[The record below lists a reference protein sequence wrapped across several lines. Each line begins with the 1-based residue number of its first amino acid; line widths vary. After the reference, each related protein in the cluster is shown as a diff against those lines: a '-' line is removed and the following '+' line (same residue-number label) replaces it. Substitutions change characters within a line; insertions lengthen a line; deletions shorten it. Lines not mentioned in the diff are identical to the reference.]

1 MSNRNEIRL
10 DKKLLVNIGKDGFE
24 SMGLTSNI
32 SKNGLFVATTEVL
45 PVDSEVSIQIGIA
58 DETFTLKGRIMWSKD
73 NTDDS
78 TDEAGVATGIQIIEA
93 PAKYTEFVDNMLA
106 GSLNS

>member
-1 MSNRNEIRL
+1 MSNRNEMRL

-45 PVDSEVSIQIGIA
+45 PVESEVSILIGIA
-58 DETFTLKGRIMWSKD
+58 DETFTLKGRVMWSKESI
-73 NTDDS
+73 DDS
-78 TDEAGVATGIQIIEA
+78 TGEAGVATGIQILEA
-93 PAKYTEFVDNMLA
+93 PPQYLAFVDKMLA
-106 GSLNS
+106 NS

>member
-1 MSNRNEIRL
+1 MRL

-45 PVDSEVSIQIGIA
+45 PVESEVSILIGIA
-58 DETFTLKGRIMWSKD
+58 DETFTLKGRVMWSKESI
-73 NTDDS
+73 DDS
-78 TDEAGVATGIQIIEA
+78 TGEAGVATGIQILEA
-93 PAKYTEFVDNMLA
+93 PPQYLAFVDKMLA
-106 GSLNS
+106 NS

>member
-1 MSNRNEIRL
+1 MSNRNEVRL

-45 PVDSEVSIQIGIA
+45 PVESEVSILIGIA
-58 DETFTLKGRIMWSKD
+58 DETFTLKGRVMWSKESI
-73 NTDDS
+73 DDS
-78 TDEAGVATGIQIIEA
+78 TGEAGVATGIQILEA
-93 PAKYTEFVDNMLA
+93 PPQYLAFVDKMLA
-106 GSLNS
+106 NS

>member
-32 SKNGLFVATTEVL
+32 SRNGLLVATTELL

-58 DETFTLKGRIMWSKD
+58 DETFSLKGRIMWCKENAEES
-73 NTDDS
+73 S
-78 TDEAGVATGIQIIEA
+78 DEAGVATGIQIIEA
-93 PAKYTEFVDNMLA
+93 PDKYIEIVEKMLS
-106 GSLNS
+106 GDS

>member
-32 SKNGLFVATTEVL
+32 SKNGLLVATTEVF
-45 PVDSEVSIQIGIA
+45 PVDSEVSIQIGIG

-73 NTDDS
+73 NTGDS
-78 TDEAGVATGIQIIEA
+78 ADEAGIATGIQVTEA
-93 PAKYTEFVDNMLA
+93 PAKYTEIVDKML
-106 GSLNS
+106 STIS

>member
-1 MSNRNEIRL
+1 MTNRNEVRL

-32 SKNGLFVATTEVL
+32 SKNGLFVATTEVF

-58 DETFTLKGRIMWSKD
+58 DETFTLKGRVMWSKE
-73 NTDDS
+73 N
-78 TDEAGVATGIQIIEA
+78 TDEATGEAGIATGIQLTEA
-93 PAKYTEFVDNMLA
+93 PPQYIEFVDKMLA
-106 GSLNS
+106 NS

>member
-1 MSNRNEIRL
+1 MTNRNEIRL

-32 SKNGLFVATTEVL
+32 SKNGLFVATTEVF

-58 DETFTLKGRIMWSKD
+58 DETFTLKGKVMWSKE
-73 NTDDS
+73 NTDES
-78 TDEAGVATGIQIIEA
+78 TGEAGIATGIQLIEA
-93 PAKYTEFVDNMLA
+93 PPEYLAFVEKMLA
-106 GSLNS
+106 NNS

>member
-32 SKNGLFVATTEVL
+32 SKNGLFVATTEIF
-45 PVDSEVSIQIGIA
+45 PVDSEVSILLGIA
-58 DETFTLKGRIMWSKD
+58 DETFTLKGRVMWSKES
-73 NTDDS
+73 NDDS
-78 TDEAGVATGIQIIEA
+78 TGEAGVATGIQIIEA
-93 PAKYTEFVDNMLA
+93 PAQYLAFVDKMLS
-106 GSLNS
+106 GNQDS